1 MSDDTSA
8 LAVYA
13 GFWRRAAATC
23 IDGCLL
29 LAVLLVA
36 SHAIGR
42 PGLLLRDDFLPSL
55 VAALLGLAY
64 AAGFE
69 SSRWQ
74 ATPGKRALGI
84 KVTDLAGRRIGIGR
98 AVLRHVAQLLS
109 AVCLMLGYVMAAFT
123 RRRQCLHDFIAG
135 TLVVRAKYSAAEIQL
150 APFARAWS
158 RWMIAA
164 LVAPLIATWILLY
177 VLHLTPDTSR
187 PAAGTDSY
195 HARTEVTAALY
206 YASDAIDTAESL
218 YGESKDFTRVNVPGV
233 ELDAEASRTIA
244 QLAIV
249 AGSIH
254 ITFGGESD
262 PALQGRTVTLTPAV
276 DEGGEIAWVCGYA
289 DAPEGYDSIRS
300 DYRSLTN
307 VAPDALPPDCQADE
321 PASDSRSDAP
331 GLKA

>member
-1 MSDDTSA
+1 MM
-8 LAVYA
+8 L
-13 GFWRRAAATC
+13 
-23 IDGCLL
+23 DGQ
-29 LAVLLVA
+29 
-36 SHAIGR
+36 
-42 PGLLLRDDFLPSL
+42 GLLLTT
-55 VAALLGLAY
+55 AHYGN
-64 AAGFE
+64 FE
-69 SSRWQ
+69 
-74 ATPGKRALGI
+74 I
-84 KVTDLAGRRIGIGR
+84 
-98 AVLRHVAQLLS
+98 
-109 AVCLMLGYVMAAFT
+109 MGYVMAAFT

-150 APFARAWS
+150 APPARAWS

-177 VLHLTPDTSR
+177 VLHLTPDVSQ
-187 PAAGTDSY
+187 AGSTAGSY

-218 YGESKDFTRVNVPGV
+218 YGDSKDFTRVNVPSV

-244 QLAIV
+244 HLAIV

-262 PALQGRTVTLTPAV
+262 TVLQGRTVTLTPAV
-276 DEGGEIAWVCGYA
+276 DEGGNIAWVCGYA

-307 VAPDALPPDCQADE
+307 VAPEALPPDCQPDD
-321 PASDSRSDAP
+321 PTSDTQADAP